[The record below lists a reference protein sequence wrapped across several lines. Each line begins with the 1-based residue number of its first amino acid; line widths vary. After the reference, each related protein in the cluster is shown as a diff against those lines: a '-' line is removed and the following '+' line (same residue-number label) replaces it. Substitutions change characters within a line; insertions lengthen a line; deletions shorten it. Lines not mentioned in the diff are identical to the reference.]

1 MIVKLSLSKLNE
13 LYEELIDEMKDT
25 DYEHLIMNKHK
36 FIKKIVKT
44 IHILYKNLMLFPT
57 FDKYQLPQKIQL
69 YHGLEYIEKDI
80 FINTILNLNI
90 NDNFILHTFMST
102 SLSEIFANKFAI
114 NINSFSNKIQ
124 FLINIDES
132 VYNKIRYTYMENS
145 SSDLSNISN
154 SFTASEFLLIF
165 GSVLKL
171 TNIINNKSCTYRI
184 KVEEKIDDK
193 VYLVNKEITE
203 LFNIYE
209 FDFVDYSNKDDD
221 LNDLNKIK

>member
-1 MIVKLSLSKLNE
+1 
-13 LYEELIDEMKDT
+13 
-25 DYEHLIMNKHK
+25 
-36 FIKKIVKT
+36 
-44 IHILYKNLMLFPT
+44 
-57 FDKYQLPQKIQL
+57 
-69 YHGLEYIEKDI
+69 
-80 FINTILNLNI
+80 
-90 NDNFILHTFMST
+90 MST